1 MHITIFN
8 EIDAICKSKGL
19 IVRKYDK
26 MKRVVDLKELDT
38 LTKNLS
44 DDIEGLAYA
53 SQSSAKRLIKV
64 SNEVQLYQE
73 AAEKLKTM
81 CNDSMKELESNTKSE
96 SSINTENLEKY
107 IMWQYDCGI
116 LLWSKQIKDL
126 LEEGQLS
133 IDQTINSETSSLV
146 TILLEGNHNTGR
158 TALAAKIAKKSC
170 FPFIKFFCSRRVF
183 YSETA
188 QADYIHKVGFF

>member
-1 MHITIFN
+1 M
-8 EIDAICKSKGL
+8 ERD
-19 IVRKYDK
+19 
-26 MKRVVDLKELDT
+26 VDLKELDT

-44 DDIEGLAYA
+44 NVDIEGLACA
-53 SQSSAKRLIKV
+53 SQSSARRLIKV

-81 CNDSMKELESNTKSE
+81 CNDSMKELESDTKFE
-96 SSINTENLEKY
+96 STINTENLEKF

-126 LEEGQLS
+126 LEESQLS

-170 FPFIKFFCSRRVF
+170 FPFIKFFCSINKVF

-188 QADYIHKVGFF
+188 KADYIHKVGFF